1 MTTVAEML
9 VGSLAE
15 YGVRSVWGVVGDALN
30 PLVDAIR
37 RDERIDWIGVR
48 HEEAGAFA
56 AGAQAQLTPGVIDS
70 RAWVVAFHC
79 ALPRRAGSVASCRP
93 PAFHSLRQG
102 DSVLSRRVVLYQK
115 PNATLTMVG
124 LLIGA
129 SRVLHAV
136 DAGTPFD
143 IFLERAATAM
153 LLWWSVD
160 EMVRGTTTYR
170 KTIGGVTL
178 AAAVLRTVVAEGSR
192 ARSPA

>member
-1 MTTVAEML
+1 MST
-9 VGSLAE
+9 S
-15 YGVRSVWGVVGDALN
+15 GVSQPSA
-30 PLVDAIR
+30 R
-37 RDERIDWIGVR
+37 RLG
-48 HEEAGAFA
+48 
-56 AGAQAQLTPGVIDS
+56 P
-70 RAWVVAFHC
+70 
-79 ALPRRAGSVASCRP
+79 
-93 PAFHSLRQG
+93 
-102 DSVLSRRVVLYQK
+102 LSRRLDDYFRDPSTGRVVLYQK